1 MEKKLIK
8 TSLGNL
14 ISAID
19 TQLIASDIKDSS
31 LRNELTS
38 ILLSEILTYQ
48 YIPEIKNNYW

>member
-48 YIPEIKNNYW
+48 YIPEIKNNY